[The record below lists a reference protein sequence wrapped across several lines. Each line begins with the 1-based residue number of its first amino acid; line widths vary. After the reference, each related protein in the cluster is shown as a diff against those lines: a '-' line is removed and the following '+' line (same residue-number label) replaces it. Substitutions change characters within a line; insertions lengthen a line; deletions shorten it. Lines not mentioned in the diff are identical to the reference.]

1 MENAKISEN
10 DAVLKTLNMVSFSR
24 SILIFSRFHQLTI
37 CNYLVNIYD
46 ISVDNYKLIR
56 HLGIDSIRDI

>member
-24 SILIFSRFHQLTI
+24 SILVFSRFHQLTI

-56 HLGIDSIRDI
+56 HLGTDSIRDI